1 MKDIAVIVVL
11 YKPTEDQL
19 NYWTKITPPQCENKL
34 NFIFVDNTPE
44 TSNASHFEN
53 SIYIPLLENKGI
65 ATAQNIGIAKA
76 REIDTEFVCFF
87 DQDSQFEPSLISQLK
102 QEFITIRNNGVKIAA
117 IGPLILDKQRGELYD
132 DNKQIGNNQV
142 RVNAIIS
149 SGTFT
154 SISVFDEVG
163 VMADR
168 LFIDYV
174 DHEWCWRAQRY
185 GYLIFKSSRAI
196 LQHQVGSK
204 TIKRFGRSF
213 LISAPIRYFYQYRN
227 SLWLSRLDYVPQT
240 WKIKTIRLQLVQ
252 FVIVPWYTNK
262 PLYTIFN
269 MLKGIFVGLK
279 GYLHKN

>member
-1 MKDIAVIVVL
+1 
-11 YKPTEDQL
+11 
-19 NYWTKITPPQCENKL
+19 
-34 NFIFVDNTPE
+34 
-44 TSNASHFEN
+44 
-53 SIYIPLLENKGI
+53 LLENKGI